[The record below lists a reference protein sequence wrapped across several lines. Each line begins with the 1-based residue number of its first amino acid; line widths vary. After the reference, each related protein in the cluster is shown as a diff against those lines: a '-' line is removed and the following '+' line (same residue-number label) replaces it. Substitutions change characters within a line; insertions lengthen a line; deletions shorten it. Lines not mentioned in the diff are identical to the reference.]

1 MDWRLHLPA
10 YLRSR
15 GVSSPPALVF
25 VQSRQAW
32 QLCDDRK
39 ERGSKYFLYACAD
52 PCWPGFW
59 WVCVC
64 VCVCVEWLQCPPEEK
79 IERGRRKKTESE
91 NDSHQVA
98 MVSTSSRLAHGQ
110 CEAWPETLQSPAAA
124 DREDDVRKNDSPVGW
139 VSG

>member
-1 MDWRLHLPA
+1 MLA
-10 YLRSR
+10 
-15 GVSSPPALVF
+15 GFLV
-25 VQSRQAW
+25 
-32 QLCDDRK
+32 
-39 ERGSKYFLYACAD
+39 G
-52 PCWPGFW
+52 
-59 WVCVC
+59 VCVC
-64 VCVCVEWLQCPPEEK
+64 VCMCGVAAVSSGGEDRK
-79 IERGRRKKTESE
+79 RKKKKKTESE